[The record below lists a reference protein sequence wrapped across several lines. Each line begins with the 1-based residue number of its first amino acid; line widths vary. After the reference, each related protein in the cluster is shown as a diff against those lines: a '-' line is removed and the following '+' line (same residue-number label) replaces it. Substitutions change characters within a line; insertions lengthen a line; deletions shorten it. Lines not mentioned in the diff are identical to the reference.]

1 MRDALFN
8 RILDLPLFA
17 HATSLVASAGLFV
30 WVKGQLDASYAA
42 SRHPV
47 DYATGQTSFS
57 AEAIKGWYQS
67 MTDTGTLDVYMTTQ
81 LIDFGFIAALMLLGL
96 FGGLL
101 LSKLSRPSS
110 LASKAGRFAATVI
123 PVGGLFDALENLISF
138 VMLADPTGFADW
150 IALPYSAA
158 ASVKFACI
166 TAGMV
171 AALFSIATNLL
182 GRIINRPA
190 IG

>member
-1 MRDALFN
+1 MRNALFN
-8 RILDLPLFA
+8 RILALPLFA
-17 HATSLVASAGLFV
+17 HAATLVASTGFFV
-30 WVKGQLDASYAA
+30 WVKGRLDASYAA

-57 AEAIKGWYQS
+57 GEAIKGWYQS
-67 MTDTGTLDVYMTTQ
+67 MIDTGTLDIYTTTQ
-81 LIDFGFIAALMLLGL
+81 LIDFGFIAGLMLLGL

-101 LSKLSRPSS
+101 LSRLARRGS
-110 LASKAGRFAATVI
+110 LASKAGRFAATII

-138 VMLADPTGFADW
+138 VMLANPTGFADW

-166 TAGMV
+166 TAGMG
-171 AALFSIATNLL
+171 AALFSIATNLV
-182 GRIINRPA
+182 GRIINRPT